1 MHVDTRIQGI
11 PCQVYVTHY
20 VSQAPMGRWADS
32 DVDCYGY
39 TEVEYD
45 VLDRRGRRAD
55 WLAKKIT
62 DADEARILKDI
73 EAARYEDYD

>member
-1 MHVDTRIQGI
+1 VIVSTRIQGV
-11 PCQVYVTHY
+11 PCQVHVTHFSHQKPLGY
-20 VSQAPMGRWADS
+20 WADN

-39 TEVEYD
+39 TEVEYE

-62 DADEARILKDI
+62 DVDEARILKDI
-73 EAARYEDYD
+73 EAARYED